1 MSPGE
6 VLEAITKGDRERLDA
21 LLAERPEAAGARGSN
36 GLSAVMLAAYHK
48 RPEMAAAVLAAR
60 GGGADVFEA
69 AALGLTGRLAGLLD
83 GDPGAVAAQSPDGFT
98 PLHLAAFF
106 GQDEAAAL
114 LLASGADPGATAANP
129 SRVQPLHGAVAGRH
143 PALVARLLA
152 AGADPDARQEGGF
165 TPLMGAAGAG
175 RADLASALLA
185 AGADPA
191 LTDRHDHTAA
201 DHARQHGHNE
211 LAERLG

>member
-1 MSPGE
+1 
-6 VLEAITKGDRERLDA
+6 
-21 LLAERPEAAGARGSN
+21 
-36 GLSAVMLAAYHK
+36 
-48 RPEMAAAVLAAR
+48 
-60 GGGADVFEA
+60 
-69 AALGLTGRLAGLLD
+69 
-83 GDPGAVAAQSPDGFT
+83 
-98 PLHLAAFF
+98 
-106 GQDEAAAL
+106 
-114 LLASGADPGATAANP
+114 
-129 SRVQPLHGAVAGRH
+129 VAGRH